1 MTSALL
7 TGAWLMIATSM
18 LLATVLVHKSYQRAM
33 LRDAQEFQIQWNQED
48 RNYDSL

>member
-7 TGAWLMIATSM
+7 TGIWLMIATS
-18 LLATVLVHKSYQRAM
+18 LALATVFVHKSYQRAM
-33 LRDAQEFQIQWNQED
+33 LRDAQEFQTQWLQED